1 MMGMASLETLVR
13 QVLPLVLPCP
23 RGMVLDALR
32 YAAGD
37 FCEQT
42 SVWRESV
49 QEAGC
54 RGESDIPLAPPR
66 GARVVRVLAV
76 LLDDCRLPD
85 GDYAATGGH
94 VCLRRPLPRDCA
106 VSVEMVLRPSR
117 LAEALPESLL
127 ERWGDVIAWGAQ
139 ARLKAMS
146 GKGVEWSDTGGAQ
159 IALEQ
164 YREGVA
170 RARIRGMALR

>member
-1 MMGMASLETLVR
+1 MTGMASLETLVR
-13 QVLPLVLPCP
+13 QVLPLVMPCP
-23 RGMVLDALR
+23 RGMVRDALCHV
-32 YAAGD
+32 AGE
-37 FCEQT
+37 FCTET
-42 SVWRESV
+42 SVWRERL
-49 QEAGC
+49 QETGC
-54 RGESDIPLAPPR
+54 RGETDIPLALPR
-66 GARVVRVLAV
+66 GTRLVRVLAV

-85 GDYAATGGH
+85 GDYAATGEH
-94 VCLRRPLPRDCA
+94 VCLKQPLPRDCT
-106 VSVEMVLRPSR
+106 VSVEAVLRPSR

-127 ERWGDVIAWGAQ
+127 ERWGDVIAYGAQ

-164 YREGVA
+164 YNIGVA